1 VPRVTFLPGGESAE
15 VAPGTTLL
23 DAADAAG
30 AGLPHNCGGV
40 CACVTCHVWVEAGQR
55 SLAEP
60 SERED
65 DKLSEAMGLTA
76 QSRLGCQAV
85 VAGADLT
92 VRIPGNRIAS

>member
-1 VPRVTFLPGGESAE
+1 MPKVTFQPAGRVVE
-15 VAPGTTLL
+15 VAPGTSLL
-23 DAADAAG
+23 EAAEAAG
-30 AGLPHNCGGV
+30 VELPHNCGGV
-40 CACVTCHVWVEAGQR
+40 CACVTCHVWVEAGQP

-65 DKLSEAMGLTA
+65 DKLSEAVGLTA